1 MNSGRMQ
8 PAGKGF
14 PHVLIQA
21 RKPAPKPME
30 HEMANKS
37 DRPKNKGESGT
48 AKKNQ
53 PGHVG
58 GDHARKAQQWGGGS
72 KASKGSVSESDK
84 HNPNSIAKT

>member
-1 MNSGRMQ
+1 
-8 PAGKGF
+8 
-14 PHVLIQA
+14 
-21 RKPAPKPME
+21 
-30 HEMANKS
+30 MANKS

-58 GDHARKAQQWGGGS
+58 GDDARKAQQWGGGS

-84 HNPNSIAKT
+84 HNPNSSAKT